1 VSVIAGRIIV
11 APPAP
16 GLDAW
21 AQAGQWQSVAVVA
34 AGFVFC
40 SGIVAVDP
48 GTGERLNG
56 TVASETRQCFENL
69 RLVLEAAGSSLDRLV
84 QVHALIH
91 DRIEYDNLNRVY
103 RDFVP
108 DAPPVRTAWDVRI
121 EHGFKVALDATALAG
136 RRGEG
141 ATP

>member
-1 VSVIAGRIIV
+1 MVSAREIV
-11 APPAP
+11 APPTP
-16 GLDAW
+16 GLDAL
-21 AQAGQWQSVAVVA
+21 AQAGQWQSLAVKA

-48 GTGERLNG
+48 RSGERLHG

-69 RLVLEAAGSSLDRLV
+69 KLVLEAAGSSLERLV

-103 RDFVP
+103 RTFMP

-121 EHGFKVALDATALAG
+121 QHGFKVELDVLAL
-136 RRGEG
+136 EG
-141 ATP
+141 A

>member
-1 VSVIAGRIIV
+1 MPETPRRIIV
-11 APPAP
+11 APPSP

-21 AQAGQWQSVAVVA
+21 AQAGQWQSLAVEA

-48 GTGERLNG
+48 ATGERLHG

-69 RLVLEAAGSSLDRLV
+69 KLVLAAAGSSLDRLV

-91 DRIEYDNLNRVY
+91 DRIDYDNLNRVY
-103 RDFVP
+103 RTFVA
-108 DAPPVRTAWDVRI
+108 DAPPVRTAWSVRI
-121 EHGFKVALDATALAG
+121 QHGFKVEFDAVAL
-136 RRGEG
+136 EG
-141 ATP
+141 A

>member
-1 VSVIAGRIIV
+1 MAFRREIV

-21 AQAGQWQSVAVVA
+21 VQAGQWQSLAVTA

-48 GTGERLNG
+48 ATGERLHG

-69 RLVLEAAGSSLDRLV
+69 KLVLAAAGSSLDRLV
-84 QVHALIH
+84 QVHALIY

-103 RDFVP
+103 RSFMP
-108 DAPPVRTAWDVRI
+108 DAPPVRTAWSVQI
-121 EHGFKVALDATALAG
+121 QHGFRVELDVLALAG
-136 RRGEG
+136 K
-141 ATP
+141 

>member
-1 VSVIAGRIIV
+1 MDIRREIV

-21 AQAGQWQSVAVVA
+21 VQAGQWQSLAVKV

-48 GTGERLNG
+48 QTGERLHG

-69 RLVLEAAGSSLDRLV
+69 ELVLAAAGSSLDRLV
-84 QVHALIH
+84 QVHALIY

-103 RDFVP
+103 RTFMP

-121 EHGFKVALDATALAG
+121 QHGFKVELDVVALAG
-136 RRGEG
+136 
-141 ATP
+141 A